1 MSLPTLF
8 LVLMVTVSPCVGEM
22 RLLLLR
28 NLLILALKMGQ
39 FMKKWGLTVWYR
51 REGMESLHLI
61 DWFSPIPFVLVM
73 NILIWNS

>member
-39 FMKKWGLTVWYR
+39 FMKKWFDDMVS
-51 REGMESLHLI
+51 EGGDGVPPS
-61 DWFSPIPFVLVM
+61 D
-73 NILIWNS
+73 